1 MSSAK
6 RPLHSPDDAVSTMK
20 DNLQTRLMQCVAHC
34 MRPLA
39 RMLLRSGIGF
49 PQFAESA
56 KLAFLLEAQ
65 AEKDG
70 RGRATNL
77 SRIAIKTGLS
87 RKEVARLTKG
97 ATRTT
102 ISSQSSR
109 MVDFQSLHA
118 ERVLQLWHAD
128 SRFVDRQ
135 GAPKELSFAEGGVSF
150 SDLVKAAGGDL
161 PAGAVRAELL
171 AAAAMIELEDGT
183 LRPIKRHFVP
193 ADVGEELLVG
203 FTHMIIPVMEGVAR
217 NTDERCTA
225 PFIQRLVY
233 SDRLSPDAA
242 PLFRRVARE
251 QVTGFVQSVDDWLSA
266 NEATGNEEQQSCRYG
281 IGVFY
286 FEGTPSVPDAEHP
299 EAESE

>member
-1 MSSAK
+1 
-6 RPLHSPDDAVSTMK
+6 MK
-20 DNLQTRLMQCVAHC
+20 DNLQNRLMQCVAHC

-49 PQFAESA
+49 PQFAETA

-65 AEKDG
+65 AEKDA

-77 SRIAIKTGLS
+77 SRVAIKTGLS

-97 ATRTT
+97 LAKTAKAR
-102 ISSQSSR
+102 QSSR

-118 ERVLQLWHAD
+118 ERVLQLWHAEP
-128 SRFVDRQ
+128 RFVDRR
-135 GAPKELSFAEGGVSF
+135 GSPKELPFSEGSVSF

-171 AAAAMIELEDGT
+171 AAGALIELDDGA

-217 NTDERCTA
+217 NTDERCAA

-266 NEATGNEEQQSCRYG
+266 NEATGQEVQQSCRYG

-286 FEGTPSVPDAEHP
+286 FEGTPSVPDAGRAA
-299 EAESE
+299 AESE